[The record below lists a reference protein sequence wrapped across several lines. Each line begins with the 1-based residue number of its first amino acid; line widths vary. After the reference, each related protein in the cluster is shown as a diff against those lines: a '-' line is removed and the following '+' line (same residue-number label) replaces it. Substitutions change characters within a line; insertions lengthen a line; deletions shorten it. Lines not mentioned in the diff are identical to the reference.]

1 MEDYTREVLEG
12 LREAYK
18 GIYDKSY
25 LTDEYCPELSFRFK
39 NGSKRDGYVSVRAI
53 SGRKFY
59 VSIQAGDDN
68 ESGLYTTVYGIDS
81 SLLTVDRIRRIIG
94 RTLVFVDTLG

>member
-1 MEDYTREVLEG
+1 MEEYQIEVLEG
-12 LREAYK
+12 LREAYR

-39 NGSKRDGYVSVRAI
+39 SGSKRDGYVSVRAI
-53 SGRKFY
+53 SGRRFY
-59 VSIQAGDDN
+59 ISIQAGDDN

-94 RTLVFVDTLG
+94 RTLVFVDTLS

>member
-39 NGSKRDGYVSVRAI
+39 SGSKRDGYVSVRAI
-53 SGRKFY
+53 SDRKFY
-59 VSIQAGDDN
+59 LSIQAGDEH
-68 ESGLYTTVYGIDS
+68 ESGLYTTVYGNGS
-81 SLLTVDRIRRIIG
+81 SHLTVARIRNIIG
-94 RTLVFVDTLG
+94 RTLVFVDTIS

>member
-39 NGSKRDGYVSVRAI
+39 SGSKRDGYVSVRAI
-53 SGRKFY
+53 SDRKFY
-59 VSIQAGDDN
+59 LSIQAGDEH
-68 ESGLYTTVYGIDS
+68 ESGLYTTVYGTVS
-81 SLLTVDRIRRIIG
+81 SHLTVARIRNIIG
-94 RTLVFVDTLG
+94 RTLVFVDSMG

>member
-39 NGSKRDGYVSVRAI
+39 SSSKRDGYVSVRAI
-53 SGRKFY
+53 SGCKFY
-59 VSIQAGDDN
+59 VSIQAGDEHD
-68 ESGLYTTVYGIDS
+68 SGMYTTVYGIDS
-81 SLLTVDRIRRIIG
+81 SHLTVERIRHIIG
-94 RTLVFVDTLG
+94 RTLVFVDTIS